1 MPKLTLWECIMTL
14 EELQAQVS
22 DLQAEK
28 EATNAKNKELLAE
41 LRKVKSINKEVDAEK
56 YFAMSEELDTL
67 KVEHE
72 KLTKTYKADTEKM
85 TKSLSDKDSSL
96 QRYLIEDGLSST
108 LAKSGVRPEFLEASK
123 ALLRQKASIKEDNG
137 ELKAFLGDKSLSD
150 AIAEWAQGDGKH
162 FVSPPSSFGGGAGG
176 GNGTQTHNIDITK
189 MSSTELM
196 KQGRK

>member
-1 MPKLTLWECIMTL
+1 MTL

-28 EATNAKNKELLAE
+28 EAVNAKNKELVSE

-56 YFAMSEELDTL
+56 YFAMSEELDNL

-72 KLTKTYKADTEKM
+72 KLTKTYKADTEKL

-108 LAKSGVRPEFLEASK
+108 LARLFYLFNFRISCARSFWCIEWISIWNYCVVQQRKSREFHHSNRISARYIQYNRWRCC
-123 ALLRQKASIKEDNG
+123 AA
-137 ELKAFLGDKSLSD
+137 
-150 AIAEWAQGDGKH
+150 
-162 FVSPPSSFGGGAGG
+162 
-176 GNGTQTHNIDITK
+176 
-189 MSSTELM
+189 
-196 KQGRK
+196 